1 MKPILDWLQHNK
13 EWVFSGAGVTVIAA
27 VIGLLV
33 SALRSRAHERR
44 RPGLQVNLAFG
55 ALTYDGPPHL
65 SDQMLIFT
73 AANPSDRSTQLTG
86 IRLPLKNGSTMVF
99 PHLDGERRLPCHIEP
114 GTSSKFWVKLADV
127 EASMRDHGYS
137 RPAKIHVIASDA
149 LGNDYTSNS
158 VTMA

>member
-55 ALTYDGPPHL
+55 GLNL
-65 SDQMLIFT
+65 RR
-73 AANPSDRSTQLTG
+73 PSPSQRPDAD
-86 IRLPLKNGSTMVF
+86 F
-99 PHLDGERRLPCHIEP
+99 YRRQ
-114 GTSSKFWVKLADV
+114 S
-127 EASMRDHGYS
+127 
-137 RPAKIHVIASDA
+137 
-149 LGNDYTSNS
+149 
-158 VTMA
+158 